1 MFVSVADRAK
11 AEKPFKVI
19 KHFYRRVS
27 VYGLGFS
34 NILAS
39 SFTEET
45 LIPYTYFSYKM
56 LISDSLLN

>member
-1 MFVSVADRAK
+1 MSVADRAK

-19 KHFYRRVS
+19 KHFYRRV
-27 VYGLGFS
+27 S